1 MKKLILIID
10 DEIDILTL
18 TAYRL
23 KYEGYEVITA
33 SECESA
39 YKLAKEQKPDLILL
53 DIHLPGMT
61 GFELC
66 HQLKGDSELHHIPVL
81 FFSASSVGGNPLI
94 KVEECKAQGYIQKPF
109 EIECLIREITKHL
122 GKNNEE

>member
-39 YKLAKEQKPDLILL
+39 FKLAKEKKPDLILL

-109 EIECLIREITKHL
+109 EIEFLIREITKHL